1 MKSGGPWNLRGLRP
15 EAREAVRTA
24 ARRSGVSVGEWLND
38 VIEPDDEDDDDEPTL
53 FSDYDDEDDDERP
66 RRSRSRRDG
75 REPRRR
81 DDDGESRRRSDQ
93 RGARR
98 RDDDR
103 EPGERRH
110 DRDEERR
117 PQKDSEFE
125 RESAR
130 TRGALNQVHSRL
142 DKLSQQL
149 ERLARSEAAA
159 RQLAPQRRAA
169 SLGAAHNDA
178 NGRLT
183 GAPAQ
188 PRRPAATA
196 PARGRPATHADSVSI
211 DDAVAEIAAR
221 QRALDGDPAPQ
232 PAARDATAE
241 IAARQRVLEAEPTP
255 QPTVREVPAEPV
267 IDIDG
272 LERQLRQITARI
284 ESLGPS
290 SDLESSVAAIRGD
303 LTDIARLI
311 TEALPRRAVESL
323 EIEVKALAQRIEHSR
338 QCGVDMGAIAG
349 LERGLGDVREAL
361 QNLKP
366 AESLVGFDEA
376 VRALSQK
383 VDMIVAK
390 DDPAALQQ
398 LETAIG
404 ALRGIV
410 SHVASNETLTKVAED
425 VRSLAAT
432 VDTLASTAASGQNLS
447 ALENRIETLT
457 NALTAS
463 TEAGTAVPHELE
475 KLLTGL
481 IEKLEWVQL
490 THTDHAALAHLED
503 RIATLVQRFDASDAR
518 LGHLEAIERGIAD
531 LLVHIEELRG
541 PNPGALSTRMPAAE
555 EPLAVHAIEREVAEI
570 KQSERRTL
578 DSLEAVQGTV
588 EHVVDRLA
596 MIESGIRETAPVS
609 APEPPAAAVT
619 AEPKLPVF
627 AVEPAPAPAP
637 EVAPIEPIEPASLRT
652 APRKPIDP
660 SLPPDH
666 PLEPGSGRS
675 RPTASAADRI
685 AASEAAVNS
694 TKPPVIADPG
704 PKPNFIAA
712 ARRAAQAAAAGS
724 NAEATGKGSA
734 AKNPSQRTRPLIIAG
749 AAALIVI
756 GCIQIASRLFE
767 GGTQVP
773 PPAAPT
779 EESQPQK
786 ATEPEKAPPPVT
798 ALPEPQAQTP
808 APQTPAPQT
817 PAPQTPAP
825 QTPAPQTPAPQTP
838 APQPPAAAAP
848 APLPV
853 PSAPPATLPV
863 PQPNPKSGAN
873 ISTKPTQQ
881 TASRDSSR
889 DAVAAV
895 AAATDVTGS
904 LPRPATP
911 LGDKLPAS
919 IGGPA
924 LRAAALSGDAAA
936 AYEIGTRFA
945 DGHGVPRS
953 SESAALWFERA
964 AKQGLAPAQFRLGG
978 FYEKGIGVKKDL
990 IAARDLY
997 LAAAGKGN
1005 GKAMHNLAVL
1015 YAEGIDGPADY
1026 ANAAHWFREA
1036 ADHGVT
1042 DSQYN
1047 LGILYARGTGVT
1059 QNYAESYKW
1068 FALAATQGDQDA
1080 AKKSEEVAA
1089 HLDQQSLAA
1098 ARLAVKTWTAQQQ
1111 PDDAINVKT
1120 PPGGWDAT
1128 ASAAPAAKPKPQAAK
1143 TPAPSAKIN

>member
-1 MKSGGPWNLRGLRP
+1 M
-15 EAREAVRTA
+15 
-24 ARRSGVSVGEWLND
+24 
-38 VIEPDDEDDDDEPTL
+38 
-53 FSDYDDEDDDERP
+53 
-66 RRSRSRRDG
+66 
-75 REPRRR
+75 
-81 DDDGESRRRSDQ
+81 
-93 RGARR
+93 
-98 RDDDR
+98 
-103 EPGERRH
+103 
-110 DRDEERR
+110 
-117 PQKDSEFE
+117 
-125 RESAR
+125 
-130 TRGALNQVHSRL
+130 
-142 DKLSQQL
+142 
-149 ERLARSEAAA
+149 
-159 RQLAPQRRAA
+159 
-169 SLGAAHNDA
+169 
-178 NGRLT
+178 
-183 GAPAQ
+183 
-188 PRRPAATA
+188 
-196 PARGRPATHADSVSI
+196 
-211 DDAVAEIAAR
+211 
-221 QRALDGDPAPQ
+221 
-232 PAARDATAE
+232 
-241 IAARQRVLEAEPTP
+241 
-255 QPTVREVPAEPV
+255 PAESV
-267 IDIDG
+267 IDIEG

-349 LERGLGDVREAL
+349 LERGLIDVREAL
-361 QNLKP
+361 RNLKP

-425 VRSLAAT
+425 VRSLAGK
-432 VDTLASTAASGQNLS
+432 VDTLASTAASGQNLF

-463 TEAGTAVPHELE
+463 TEAGNAVPRELE

-531 LLVHIEELRG
+531 LLVHIEQIRG
-541 PNPGALSTRMPAAE
+541 SNGEALSTRMPAAE
-555 EPLAVHAIEREVAEI
+555 APLTVHAIEREVAEI
-570 KQSERRTL
+570 KQSEQRTL
-578 DSLEAVQGTV
+578 DSLEAVQDTV

-596 MIESGIRETAPVS
+596 MIESGIRETAPQP
-609 APEPPAAAVT
+609 APEPPMAAA
-619 AEPKLPVF
+619 EPTLPAF
-627 AVEPAPAPAP
+627 AVEPAPAAAEAP
-637 EVAPIEPIEPASLRT
+637 PIVPMEPAAQRT
-652 APRKPIDP
+652 AARKPIDP

-675 RPTASAADRI
+675 RPASAADRI
-685 AASEAAVNS
+685 AASEAAVSS
-694 TKPPVIADPG
+694 TKPPVIPDPG
-704 PKPNFIAA
+704 QKPNFIAA
-712 ARRAAQAAAAGS
+712 ARRAAQAAAAAGS
-724 NAEATGKGSA
+724 TAELGKGA
-734 AKNPSQRTRPLIIAG
+734 AANKSQQRTRPLIIAG

-767 GGTQVP
+767 AGPQVP
-773 PPAAPT
+773 PPVAPT

-786 ATEPEKAPPPVT
+786 ATQPENATPPVT
-798 ALPEPQAQTP
+798 VLPEPQP
-808 APQTPAPQT
+808 PS
-817 PAPQTPAP
+817 
-825 QTPAPQTPAPQTP
+825 P

-848 APLPV
+848 APPPA

-873 ISTKPTQQ
+873 ISTKPVQQ
-881 TASRDSSR
+881 TASRDSTR
-889 DAVAAV
+889 DAVAVV
-895 AAATDVTGS
+895 AAATDVTGT

-911 LGDKLPAS
+911 LGDKLPAT

-936 AYEIGTRFA
+936 AYEVGTRFS

-953 SESAALWFERA
+953 NESAALWFERA
-964 AKQGLAPAQFRLGG
+964 AKQGLPPAQFRLGG
-978 FYEKGIGVKKDL
+978 LYEKGIGVKKDL
-990 IAARDLY
+990 TAARDLY

-1015 YAEGIDGPADY
+1015 FAEGVDGPADY
-1026 ANAAHWFREA
+1026 TNAAHWFREA

-1047 LGILYARGTGVT
+1047 LGILYARGTGVA

-1068 FALAATQGDQDA
+1068 FALAAMAGDQDA

-1098 ARLAVKTWTAQQQ
+1098 ARLAVKTWTAQPQ
-1111 PDDAINVKT
+1111 PDNAINVKT

-1128 ASAAPAAKPKPQAAK
+1128 ASAAPAAKPKAQPQAAK
-1143 TPAPSAKIN
+1143 TPAPSAKLN

>member
-1 MKSGGPWNLRGLRP
+1 MRQ
-15 EAREAVRTA
+15 
-24 ARRSGVSVGEWLND
+24 
-38 VIEPDDEDDDDEPTL
+38 
-53 FSDYDDEDDDERP
+53 
-66 RRSRSRRDG
+66 
-75 REPRRR
+75 R
-81 DDDGESRRRSDQ
+81 DDDQEPRE

-98 RDDDR
+98 D
-103 EPGERRH
+103 H
-110 DRDEERR
+110 DEERR

-169 SLGAAHNDA
+169 SLGGGHNDA

-188 PRRPAATA
+188 PRRPTERPAAPA
-196 PARGRPATHADSVSI
+196 PARNRPATNADNVSI

-232 PAARDATAE
+232 PAAREATAE

-255 QPTVREVPAEPV
+255 QPAVREVAAEPV

-425 VRSLAAT
+425 VRSLAGK

-541 PNPGALSTRMPAAE
+541 PNPGALATRMPAAE
-555 EPLAVHAIEREVAEI
+555 EPLTVHAIEREVAEI

-619 AEPKLPVF
+619 AEPKLPAF

-637 EVAPIEPIEPASLRT
+637 EVAPIEPASHRT

-685 AASEAAVNS
+685 AASEAAVSS

-724 NAEATGKGSA
+724 NAEAPGKGSA
-734 AKNPSQRTRPLIIAG
+734 AKNPKSAH
-749 AAALIVI
+749 
-756 GCIQIASRLFE
+756 
-767 GGTQVP
+767 
-773 PPAAPT
+773 
-779 EESQPQK
+779 
-786 ATEPEKAPPPVT
+786 
-798 ALPEPQAQTP
+798 
-808 APQTPAPQT
+808 
-817 PAPQTPAP
+817 
-825 QTPAPQTPAPQTP
+825 
-838 APQPPAAAAP
+838 AP
-848 APLPV
+848 ADHCRRRRPDRDRLHTNRV
-853 PSAPPATLPV
+853 AIVRSRTSSSSARCSHRGIATTE
-863 PQPNPKSGAN
+863 SDGA
-873 ISTKPTQQ
+873 
-881 TASRDSSR
+881 R
-889 DAVAAV
+889 
-895 AAATDVTGS
+895 
-904 LPRPATP
+904 
-911 LGDKLPAS
+911 
-919 IGGPA
+919 
-924 LRAAALSGDAAA
+924 
-936 AYEIGTRFA
+936 
-945 DGHGVPRS
+945 
-953 SESAALWFERA
+953 ESAAARH
-964 AKQGLAPAQFRLGG
+964 GLA
-978 FYEKGIGVKKDL
+978 
-990 IAARDLY
+990 
-997 LAAAGKGN
+997 
-1005 GKAMHNLAVL
+1005 
-1015 YAEGIDGPADY
+1015 
-1026 ANAAHWFREA
+1026 
-1036 ADHGVT
+1036 
-1042 DSQYN
+1042 
-1047 LGILYARGTGVT
+1047 
-1059 QNYAESYKW
+1059 
-1068 FALAATQGDQDA
+1068 
-1080 AKKSEEVAA
+1080 
-1089 HLDQQSLAA
+1089 
-1098 ARLAVKTWTAQQQ
+1098 
-1111 PDDAINVKT
+1111 
-1120 PPGGWDAT
+1120 
-1128 ASAAPAAKPKPQAAK
+1128 
-1143 TPAPSAKIN
+1143 

>member
-38 VIEPDDEDDDDEPTL
+38 VIEPDDEDEDDEPTL
-53 FSDYDDEDDDERP
+53 FSDYDDEDDEERP
-66 RRSRSRRDG
+66 RRSRSRRDE

-81 DDDGESRRRSDQ
+81 DDDWESRRRSNE

-103 EPGERRH
+103 ELRQRDDDPEPPQPQEKRRDDDAERR
-110 DRDEERR
+110 RE
-117 PQKDSEFE
+117 KVGEFE

-169 SLGAAHNDA
+169 SLGEGHNDA

-183 GAPAQ
+183 GAPAP
-188 PRRPAATA
+188 PRRPIERPAA
-196 PARGRPATHADSVSI
+196 PAPAPNRAAANADSVSI

-232 PAARDATAE
+232 PASREAPAE
-241 IAARQRVLEAEPTP
+241 IAARQRVLDSEPAP
-255 QPTVREVPAEPV
+255 QPPVREVPAEPV

-311 TEALPRRAVESL
+311 TEALPRRAVELL
-323 EIEVKALAQRIEHSR
+323 EIEVKALGQRIEHSR
-338 QCGVDMGAIAG
+338 QCGVDSGAIAG
-349 LERGLGDVREAL
+349 LERGLRDVREAL

-425 VRSLAAT
+425 VRSLAAK

-463 TEAGTAVPHELE
+463 TEAGTAVPRELE

-541 PNPGALSTRMPAAE
+541 PNGDALSKRMPAAE

-570 KQSERRTL
+570 KQSEQRTL

-596 MIESGIRETAPVS
+596 MIESGIRETAPLP
-609 APEPPAAAVT
+609 APEPAAAET
-619 AEPKLPVF
+619 EPKLKLPAF
-627 AVEPAPAPAP
+627 AVEPASEPDAPPIAPVIAPMEPAPN
-637 EVAPIEPIEPASLRT
+637 RT
-652 APRKPIDP
+652 AARKPIDP

-666 PLEPGSGRS
+666 PLEPGSAAGRP

-685 AASEAAVNS
+685 AASEAAVS
-694 TKPPVIADPG
+694 TTKPPVIADPG
-704 PKPNFIAA
+704 QKPNFIAA
-712 ARRAAQAAAAGS
+712 ARRAAQAASAASG
-724 NAEATGKGSA
+724 AETAGKGSA
-734 AKNPSQRTRPLIIAG
+734 LSNNPRQRTRPLIIAG

-767 GGTQVP
+767 TGPQAP
-773 PPAAPT
+773 PPAAP
-779 EESQPQK
+779 SQETQ
-786 ATEPEKAPPPVT
+786 PEKAPPPVT
-798 ALPEPQAQTP
+798 ALPEP
-808 APQTPAPQT
+808 APPPPT
-817 PAPQTPAP
+817 
-825 QTPAPQTPAPQTP
+825 
-838 APQPPAAAAP
+838 PQPPAAAAP
-848 APLPV
+848 APVPI

-881 TASRDSSR
+881 TATRDSTR

-911 LGDKLPAS
+911 LGDKLPAT

-936 AYEIGTRFA
+936 AYEVGTRFS

-953 SESAALWFERA
+953 NEAAALWFERA

-990 IAARDLY
+990 AAARDLY

-1068 FALAATQGDQDA
+1068 FALAAMAGDQDA
-1080 AKKSEEVAA
+1080 AKKSDEVAA
-1089 HLDQQSLAA
+1089 RLDQQSLAA
-1098 ARLAVKTWTAQQQ
+1098 ARLAVKTWTAQPQ

-1128 ASAAPAAKPKPQAAK
+1128 ASAAPAAKAKPQPPTAK
-1143 TPAPSAKIN
+1143 TRAPSAKIN

>member
-1 MKSGGPWNLRGLRP
+1 MTSLPPAAPGRPPSLPATRLIGPPRGFLTACLPYSGKVHSRGNRTAPAASSLSKVGSEGTSCASHVALVVRMKSGGPWNLRGLRP

-38 VIEPDDEDDDDEPTL
+38 VIEPDDEEDDEPAL

-66 RRSRSRRDG
+66 LRSRSRRDE
-75 REPRRR
+75 REP
-81 DDDGESRRRSDQ
+81 Q
-93 RGARR
+93 R

-103 EPGERRH
+103 EPRRRSNDRDTRQRSDERVTRRRGDDRELRQRDDDLEPREQH
-110 DRDEERR
+110 RDRDEERR
-117 PQKDSEFE
+117 REEERRQEKVSEFE

-169 SLGAAHNDA
+169 SLGGGHNDA

-188 PRRPAATA
+188 PRRPAAPA
-196 PARGRPATHADSVSI
+196 PARSRPATNADNVSI

-221 QRALDGDPAPQ
+221 QRVLDGNPAPQ
-232 PAARDATAE
+232 PAARDVPAE
-241 IAARQRVLEAEPTP
+241 IAARQRVLDSEPAP
-255 QPTVREVPAEPV
+255 QPAVREVPAETVARQRVLEAEPAPQPAVREVPAESV

-361 QNLKP
+361 QNLRP

-457 NALTAS
+457 HALTAS

-541 PNPGALSTRMPAAE
+541 PNGAALATRMPAAE
-555 EPLAVHAIEREVAEI
+555 EPLTVHAIEREVAEI

-609 APEPPAAAVT
+609 APEPQAAAAT
-619 AEPKLPVF
+619 AEPKLPAF

-637 EVAPIEPIEPASLRT
+637 EAQPIVPIEPAS
-652 APRKPIDP
+652 
-660 SLPPDH
+660 
-666 PLEPGSGRS
+666 
-675 RPTASAADRI
+675 
-685 AASEAAVNS
+685 
-694 TKPPVIADPG
+694 
-704 PKPNFIAA
+704 
-712 ARRAAQAAAAGS
+712 
-724 NAEATGKGSA
+724 
-734 AKNPSQRTRPLIIAG
+734 
-749 AAALIVI
+749 
-756 GCIQIASRLFE
+756 
-767 GGTQVP
+767 
-773 PPAAPT
+773 
-779 EESQPQK
+779 
-786 ATEPEKAPPPVT
+786 
-798 ALPEPQAQTP
+798 
-808 APQTPAPQT
+808 
-817 PAPQTPAP
+817 
-825 QTPAPQTPAPQTP
+825 
-838 APQPPAAAAP
+838 
-848 APLPV
+848 
-853 PSAPPATLPV
+853 
-863 PQPNPKSGAN
+863 
-873 ISTKPTQQ
+873 
-881 TASRDSSR
+881 
-889 DAVAAV
+889 
-895 AAATDVTGS
+895 
-904 LPRPATP
+904 
-911 LGDKLPAS
+911 
-919 IGGPA
+919 
-924 LRAAALSGDAAA
+924 
-936 AYEIGTRFA
+936 
-945 DGHGVPRS
+945 
-953 SESAALWFERA
+953 
-964 AKQGLAPAQFRLGG
+964 
-978 FYEKGIGVKKDL
+978 
-990 IAARDLY
+990 
-997 LAAAGKGN
+997 
-1005 GKAMHNLAVL
+1005 
-1015 YAEGIDGPADY
+1015 
-1026 ANAAHWFREA
+1026 
-1036 ADHGVT
+1036 
-1042 DSQYN
+1042 
-1047 LGILYARGTGVT
+1047 
-1059 QNYAESYKW
+1059 
-1068 FALAATQGDQDA
+1068 
-1080 AKKSEEVAA
+1080 
-1089 HLDQQSLAA
+1089 
-1098 ARLAVKTWTAQQQ
+1098 
-1111 PDDAINVKT
+1111 
-1120 PPGGWDAT
+1120 
-1128 ASAAPAAKPKPQAAK
+1128 
-1143 TPAPSAKIN
+1143 